1 MIRVLLVDD
10 QALVRSGF
18 RVILETQEDF
28 EVVGEAANGEE
39 AVQLAT
45 SLAPDVI
52 CMDVEMPIMNGIDAT
67 RLILAANRSTVP
79 TPPASERPAVS
90 DTARAPAVLV
100 LTTFG
105 HEQYLF
111 DALEAGVSGFLLK
124 TSRAEQLIDAIRTL
138 AGGGALLG
146 PDVTRAVM
154 QRAAELSAG
163 GDSGGATRGP
173 GAAGATESGVLTN
186 HEALNTAGLTER
198 EREVLSLLAAG
209 HSNGEIA
216 SELFL
221 GEATVKTHVSNLL
234 QKIGARDRVQLVV
247 WAHTVGSA

>member
-18 RVILETQEDF
+18 RVILETQADF

-39 AVQLAT
+39 AVQLAA

-52 CMDVEMPIMNGIDAT
+52 CMDVEMPIMNGIEAS
-67 RLILAANRSTVP
+67 RLILAANRSES
-79 TPPASERPAVS
+79 PAAAVS
-90 DTARAPAVLV
+90 DSASASAAPSVLV

-111 DALEAGVSGFLLK
+111 DALATGVSGFLLK

-154 QRAAELSAG
+154 QRASELSA
-163 GDSGGATRGP
+163 SGPA
-173 GAAGATESGVLTN
+173 GAAARGASSADSPAESGRELLAN
-186 HEALNTAGLTER
+186 QEALNTVGLTER
-198 EREVLSLLAAG
+198 EREVLSLLATG

-216 SELFL
+216 GELFL

-247 WAHTVGSA
+247 WAHTIGSA